1 MEAVS
6 MAHNTSEGSVP
17 PVPREARSFDL
28 DVSFIRWFSVG
39 ILVLIIVTAAAAFG
53 MLGGFR
59 IPLPRAA
66 SAAAPDTKESAAVP
80 FATLQSAPQD
90 DLRSYHRDKASALE
104 SYRWIDRAGGIVQI
118 PIERA
123 MELVAVQ
130 GSTQGSAQQTAPGI
144 KPAAPAAPE
153 PGGAQMR

>member
-1 MEAVS
+1 MESVS
-6 MAHNTSEGSVP
+6 MAHNTSEGSAP
-17 PVPREARSFDL
+17 PVPREEQSFDL
-28 DVSFIRWFSVG
+28 DVSFMRWFAVG
-39 ILVLIIVTAAAAFG
+39 ILVLIIVTAAAAVG

-90 DLRSYHRDKASALE
+90 DLHSYRRDKANALE
-104 SYRWIDRAGGIVQI
+104 SYHWIDRAGGIVQI

-123 MELVAVQ
+123 MELVAAQ
-130 GSTQGSAQQTAPGI
+130 ASTQGSAQETAPGI
-144 KPAAPAAPE
+144 TPAAPAAPE